1 MDYMIVFSRF
11 ARRAVLFN
19 SIKDV
24 WAGFYVIRSFLT
36 HEITYRPF
44 AITRPNCKPART
56 LKIFNIYFQ
65 RNDKDVWA
73 GFYVIRSF
81 LTHEITYRPFAIIRP
96 NCKPARTLK
105 IFNIYFQRNDRKA
118 WLHKQGI
125 FLNSIPAQLFSLI

>member
-65 RNDKDVWA
+65 RND
-73 GFYVIRSF
+73 
-81 LTHEITYRPFAIIRP
+81 
-96 NCKPARTLK
+96 
-105 IFNIYFQRNDRKA
+105 RKA